1 MMRAHRIVLSAVAV
15 LAASAVVAD
24 AQPASPPQLTAEDYS
39 RAEKFLGYHAN
50 PLVLNAGVRPNWLP
64 DGRFWYRTTRE
75 SGPEF
80 VLVDPVKRTKTA
92 AFDHDRLTAAFS
104 AAAGRT
110 YERSRLPMMA
120 IELSSDASEVRF
132 NVGQRRFTCDALGK
146 ACTAEERPSPRPE
159 VLSPDGRR
167 AAFIRDWNLWVRDV
181 ATGQETALTTDGV
194 KDYGYATDNAGW
206 RFSDRPVV
214 KWSPDSRKIA
224 TFQQDQR
231 GVGEMYLVDTRVGH
245 PTLEAWKYPLPG
257 DRVITMIER
266 VIVDVERKRLVRLK
280 MPPDQHRSTLCDDVI
295 CGNDWVD
302 VQWAPDSDSLA
313 FVSSSRDHK
322 LAELKTADI
331 QTGVVRAVMHELVGT
346 FFESGNGRANWRYL
360 PASNEVIWFSQRSD
374 WGHLYLYDLGTG
386 QQKRQIT
393 TGSWNVTQL
402 LHVDEKARTLYFS
415 AVGREGERD
424 PYFRHFYR
432 VQMDGERLELLSP
445 ADADHDIGLNSQG
458 TFFVDAWSTPDTPPV
473 AVLRDASGSEVLALE
488 LADISR
494 LTGAGWQPPTRI
506 TVKARDGI
514 TELHG
519 LMYKPTSF
527 DPSRKYPIINNIY
540 PGPQTGSV
548 GSRQFAAARSDTQAL
563 AELGFIVVQIDGM
576 GTPWRSKRFHEASYG
591 DMGDNTLPDQV
602 AGMKELASRFPWI
615 DIERAGIYG
624 HSGGGFATA
633 GAMFRYPEFFKV
645 GVSQAGNHDNRNYE
659 DDWGEKWQGL
669 LENQAGGKTNYDNQ
683 ANQLVAHQLRG
694 KLLLAHGTMDSN
706 VPMYNTLL
714 VVNELIKAN
723 KDFDLILFPNRG
735 HGFGNEPYM
744 VRRRWDYFVTHLMGA
759 VPPASYELR
768 PPTET
773 P

>member
-1 MMRAHRIVLSAVAV
+1 MVRFPRVVFTAVAALLTAAPV
-15 LAASAVVAD
+15 LA
-24 AQPASPPQLTAEDYS
+24 QPPAPQQLTADDYS
-39 RAEKFLGYHAN
+39 RAEKLLGYNVN

-75 SGPEF
+75 GGPEF
-80 VLVDPVKRTKTA
+80 VLVDPLQRTKA
-92 AFDHDRLTAAFS
+92 PAFDHEKLTTALS

-110 YERSRLPMMA
+110 YERSRLPILA
-120 IELSSDASEVRF
+120 IELSADGTQVLF
-132 NVGQRRFTCDALGK
+132 NIGQRRYSCDVQGQ
-146 ACTAEERPSPRPE
+146 ACSSTERPAARPE
-159 VLSPDGRR
+159 VLSPDGKR

-194 KDYGYATDNAGW
+194 QDYGYATDNAGW

-245 PTLEAWKYPLPG
+245 PKLDAWKYPLPG
-257 DRVITMIER
+257 DRVVTMIER
-266 VIVDVERKRLVRLK
+266 VVIDVERKKVVRLK
-280 MPPDQHRSTLCDDVI
+280 VPPDQHRSTLCDDVI
-295 CGNDWVD
+295 CGSDWVD
-302 VQWAPDSDSLA
+302 VQWAPDGTSLA

-322 LAELKTADI
+322 LAELKVADAR
-331 QTGVVRAVMHELVGT
+331 TGAVRDVMHELVGT

-360 PASNEVIWFSQRSD
+360 PEANEVIWFSQRSD
-374 WGHLYLYDLGTG
+374 WGHLYLYDLATG

-393 TGSWNVTQL
+393 MGSWNVTQL

-415 AVGREGERD
+415 AVGREGDRD

-432 VQMDGERLELLSP
+432 AQMDGERLELLSP
-445 ADADHDIGLNSQG
+445 ADGDHDIGLNAGG
-458 TFFVDAWSTPDTPPV
+458 TFFVDAWSAPDTAPV
-473 AVLRDASGSEVLALE
+473 AVLRDQSGAEILSLE
-488 LADISR
+488 RADISR
-494 LTGAGWQPPTRI
+494 LVAAGWQPPARI
-506 TVKARDGI
+506 RVKARDGV

-519 LMYKPTSF
+519 LLYKPTRF

-548 GSRQFAAARSDTQAL
+548 GSRQFSAARNDTQAL

-576 GTPWRSKRFHEASYG
+576 GTPWRSKRFHEAYYG

-615 DIERAGIYG
+615 DIDRAGIYG

-633 GAMFRYPEFFKV
+633 GAMFRYPDFFKV

-683 ANQLVAHQLRG
+683 ANQLVAHQLKG

-744 VRRRWDYFVTHLMGA
+744 MRRRWDYFVTHLLGA
-759 VPPASYELR
+759 VPPAGYELR
-768 PPTET
+768 PPTEH